1 MGVVQNSTSDAAR
14 CRLGYGSGTVS
25 VAESVDVVV
34 AVEVNIHM
42 SEEVGW
48 EAEKWL

>member
-34 AVEVNIHM
+34 EVNIHM

-48 EAEKWL
+48 EAEKWV